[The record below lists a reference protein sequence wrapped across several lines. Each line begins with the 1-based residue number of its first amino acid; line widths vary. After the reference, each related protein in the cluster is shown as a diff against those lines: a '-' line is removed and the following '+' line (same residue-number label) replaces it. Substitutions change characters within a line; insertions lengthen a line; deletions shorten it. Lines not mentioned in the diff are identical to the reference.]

1 MSSFL
6 FIVLT
11 PYEDDDVYQ
20 SKDLDNIKDKE
31 VEEKEESDEDTCT
44 TDAEKDGEKSEDDTG
59 LHLFEIVKPVVCI

>member
-11 PYEDDDVYQ
+11 PYEDDDVYG

-31 VEEKEESDEDTCT
+31 VDKKEDSDEDTCT
-44 TDAEKDGEKSEDDTG
+44 TDAENDGEKSEDDTG
-59 LHLFEIVKPVVCI
+59 LYFIRNS